1 MDMMTTEKMPKT
13 FARITL
19 NVKNGLNVWFDG
31 ERACYCDDEE
41 LTVLFVKFFC
51 PQIETVL
58 AFKQLMKNCDAIIAF
73 RDGSR
78 VVMVHGTK
86 A

>member
-1 MDMMTTEKMPKT
+1 MMDTEKMPKT

-31 ERACYCDDEE
+31 ERAVYCNDEE
-41 LTVLFVKFFC
+41 LTVLFIKFFN

-58 AFKQLMKNCDAIIAF
+58 AFKQLMKNWDAIIAF

-78 VVMVHGTK
+78 VVVCHGK
-86 A
+86 KV